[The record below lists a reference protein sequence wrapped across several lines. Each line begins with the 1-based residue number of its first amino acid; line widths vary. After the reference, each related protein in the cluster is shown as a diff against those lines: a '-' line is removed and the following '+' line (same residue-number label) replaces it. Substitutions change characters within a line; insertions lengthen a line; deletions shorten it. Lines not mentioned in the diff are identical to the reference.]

1 MLIGKVLYNGIFD
14 KFDCLS
20 IASWSTLGYKFVVLK
35 INVTNYTFSESSGL
49 GQFRFAKRIVLLKK
63 FAQKNKNMNL
73 SDNYII
79 CISTSVAV
87 QAESLRFAK
96 NMVF

>member
-1 MLIGKVLYNGIFD
+1 
-14 KFDCLS
+14 
-20 IASWSTLGYKFVVLK
+20 
-35 INVTNYTFSESSGL
+35 
-49 GQFRFAKRIVLLKK
+49 
-63 FAQKNKNMNL
+63 MNL